1 MVCRHDGHL
10 GAALGARVDQRIDL
24 HVLVLVDLVLPL
36 HDQTR
41 LLLAFFIMLDS
52 ETLLCVFNR
61 IRKCFHIL
69 QTRHLAIFVLLI
81 DFVDE
86 ASDVDRVREGFAPA
100 ATSGYGR
107 RVGVY
112 NIIIGI
118 IILLLAVIIL
128 IHHAFDLVSLHS
140 YLLVAVVLRYG
151 FGLIFVRLGSKLDLS
166 CNRPESGLSVR
177 THHSV
182 VHQVALAV
190 ESVHLVECVVHC

>member
-1 MVCRHDGHL
+1 M
-10 GAALGARVDQRIDL
+10 
-24 HVLVLVDLVLPL
+24 
-36 HDQTR
+36 
-41 LLLAFFIMLDS
+41 
-52 ETLLCVFNR
+52 
-61 IRKCFHIL
+61 
-69 QTRHLAIFVLLI
+69 LLI

-128 IHHAFDLVSLHS
+128 IHHAFDLVALHS

-151 FGLIFVRLGSKLDLS
+151 FGLIFVRLGSELYLS
-166 CNRPESGLSVR
+166 CNRPESGLSV
-177 THHSV
+177 
-182 VHQVALAV
+182 
-190 ESVHLVECVVHC
+190 